1 MQERKYM
8 RDKKLNNFDQAFAG
22 RSIRSCGLVLSALLG
37 LAGLCAPQA
46 ALAERTLLES
56 GSVSATGSSAP
67 TPSATAAPHV
77 PSASELAALKS
88 AVDASPNV
96 GKVHYEYAHALR
108 AAGKQSQAVVEY
120 LDASQLEPTL
130 YVAYHELS
138 LSKARPEQ
146 LDEAIDRLKL
156 LQEHRPKDLLLCV
169 SLSELFE
176 QRDELYPA
184 AKVLND
190 LVYSNSVPEKYLPR
204 VKARIHFLL
213 NKNKEEQ
220 TLRKVQSEEPEADA
234 APLPLPES
242 SLRRSLSASQLK
254 DAKVMQNFGHSQL
267 LP

>member
-1 MQERKYM
+1 MRENMISTIGSERTYRLGPLRGYACM
-8 RDKKLNNFDQAFAG
+8 ALASLIVGIAPQVGFAG
-22 RSIRSCGLVLSALLG
+22 DS
-37 LAGLCAPQA
+37 
-46 ALAERTLLES
+46 TLLES
-56 GSVSATGSSAP
+56 GSISTSAAAP
-67 TPSATAAPHV
+67 ARPTAPHV
-77 PSASELAALKS
+77 PSAQELATLRDAIDVSPTS
-88 AVDASPNV
+88 AKA
-96 GKVHYEYAHALR
+96 HYAYAHALR

-120 LDASQLEPTL
+120 LDASQLEPTF

-138 LSKARPEQ
+138 LSKARPDQ

-169 SLSELFE
+169 SLSELLE

-190 LVYSNSVPEKYLPR
+190 LVFDNNVPEKYLAR

-213 NKNKEEQ
+213 LKNKEEQ
-220 TLRKVQSEEPEADA
+220 TVKKIQSEEPEADA

-242 SLRRSLSASQLK
+242 SLRRSLSANQLK
-254 DAKVMQNFGHSQL
+254 DAKVMQNFGHAPL